1 VLENKNGDYL
11 HGHKIILMRGHGE
24 TPNFAEVPLLVVF
37 TICQAQQKPLIIIT
51 EFLCWGWIFRW
62 G

>member
-1 VLENKNGDYL
+1 VLENKNGEYF

-24 TPNFAEVPLLVVF
+24 TPDFAEVPLLVVF

-51 EFLCWGWIFRW
+51 EILCFFFVQP
-62 G
+62 